1 MPKAAT
7 VTKRGLLRAEAIARN
22 STRSFS
28 SSSIVSNESPSFPEG
43 FRIRLQKY
51 DPALSIHWNKI
62 KRIWVV
68 EQCIRHVSF
77 GDDKNHAVCQKV
89 FATSGKLEEI
99 HGDRLMNRLIEADT
113 RRKYGEGEDAL
124 KKFLRESHQS
134 DIDSKVRETERQR
147 EAARL
152 NSLDNKHQLERART
166 LIQRHDMRPN
176 K

>member
-7 VTKRGLLRAEAIARN
+7 LTKRGLLRAEAIARN

-28 SSSIVSNESPSFPEG
+28 SASIVSNESPSFPEG

-51 DPALSIHWNKI
+51 DPSLSIHWNKI
-62 KRIWVV
+62 KRIWVI
-68 EQCIRHVSF
+68 EQCIRHIPH

-99 HGDRLMNRLIEADT
+99 HGDRLINRLIEADT

-124 KKFLRESHQS
+124 KKFLA
-134 DIDSKVRETERQR
+134 ETHTLDVEMKER
-147 EAARL
+147 EAARQKETARL